1 MQRFFSVSEIPTPYL
16 RYKETHLRLLAY
28 LAAAQAKLNIW
39 TAPFESLDSVESN
52 LNDWIYFMEMQQFDT
67 KLFSI
72 ADKMETVTEDYL
84 KFNPARTELSALTKE
99 EFLKNDTLL

>member
-1 MQRFFSVSEIPTPYL
+1 MQRYFSVSEIPTPYL

-39 TAPFESLDSVESN
+39 TAPFESLESVESN

-67 KLFSI
+67 KLLSI

-84 KFNPARTELSALTKE
+84 KYNPKRTELSALTKE
-99 EFLKNDTLL
+99 KFLKIAQP